1 MQKFLLWWLSHLK
14 NLCFASASNLLMKS
28 CKTCSPDSLW
38 RRSDHT
44 QKKRKLS
51 KWIQLHSITDGEH
64 VSLVEHIVLTKCWIG
79 QSVRSFRRFCE
90 FQHNA
95 SHWLVKRP
103 PLSLSSS
110 FLSINM
116 PIWPTANSDILVC
129 RCSSI
134 YCFYILLKVLYF
146 PATLLPPSVIP
157 PWFVWTV
164 VPLLDP
170 CRYTANIVMCDSKIP
185 RASLKTVPLRLT
197 TCWSHLWYIVE
208 ALQVQ

>member
-1 MQKFLLWWLSHLK
+1 M
-14 NLCFASASNLLMKS
+14 NSASQYHRWRICFSRRAYCTHQMLNRAVGQKLPQVLWISAQRESLIGKKTSIISALLIFV
-28 CKTCSPDSLW
+28 D
-38 RRSDHT
+38 
-44 QKKRKLS
+44 QYA
-51 KWIQLHSITDGEH
+51 G
-64 VSLVEHIVLTKCWIG
+64 
-79 QSVRSFRRFCE
+79 
-90 FQHNA
+90 
-95 SHWLVKRP
+95 
-103 PLSLSSS
+103 
-110 FLSINM
+110 
-116 PIWPTANSDILVC
+116 WPTANSDIMVC

-157 PWFVWTV
+157 PWFIWTV